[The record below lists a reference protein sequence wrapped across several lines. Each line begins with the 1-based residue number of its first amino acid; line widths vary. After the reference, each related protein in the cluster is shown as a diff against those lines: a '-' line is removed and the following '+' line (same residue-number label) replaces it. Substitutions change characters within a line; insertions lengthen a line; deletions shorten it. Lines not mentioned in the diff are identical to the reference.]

1 VEYDFGLDRVE
12 SEYVHSH
19 GGYVLG
25 GKDEV
30 WASTSTQPGAWE
42 PGSMTRAT
50 SNGVVTSL
58 TSESHVWNQGK
69 DSLVQ
74 TNVEDSEGYVAAD
87 RKLRFYQ
94 ATRGVKNEFGNWIA
108 GEYSGAFEAYEY
120 DALGRRTMR
129 RTDQPTTL
137 CDRQEWCDG
146 ATDWFIWDGDQILWE
161 KHGGLEVGY
170 VHALGIDAPVELI
183 REGEALFTAINWRGL
198 MSQLVDTAGEP
209 VGCTGSNP
217 PPCEDIAF
225 AAGRAGP
232 YLGGDPRK
240 TPEWYGSIVT
250 AQQDAS
256 GLMYRR
262 NRYYDPEAGQFT
274 QQDPIGI
281 AGGLNLYGYANG
293 DPINFSDP
301 FGLCP
306 VCAVAWGI
314 FEFGASV
321 YDAVDLAATGVRYL
335 SGSASREEL
344 GATALGAAAGVVA
357 FGVAPAAPH
366 ESPLGRPRPQR
377 WEGP

>member
-1 VEYDFGLDRVE
+1 
-12 SEYVHSH
+12 
-19 GGYVLG
+19 
-25 GKDEV
+25 
-30 WASTSTQPGAWE
+30 
-42 PGSMTRAT
+42 
-50 SNGVVTSL
+50 
-58 TSESHVWNQGK
+58 
-69 DSLVQ
+69 
-74 TNVEDSEGYVAAD
+74 
-87 RKLRFYQ
+87 
-94 ATRGVKNEFGNWIA
+94 
-108 GEYSGAFEAYEY
+108 
-120 DALGRRTMR
+120 MR

-301 FGLCP
+301 FGLF
-306 VCAVAWGI
+306 AVACPICERQADISFQAGRAGGS
-314 FEFGASV
+314 ELLGV
-321 YDAVDLAATGVRYL
+321 AVVGVLAAAGGAV
-335 SGSASREEL
+335 L
-344 GATALGAAAGVVA
+344 GRVVGHLVSSALGAALKDGDGPADSDPARGLRHQLADHERRLEQYRANPDA
-357 FGVAPAAPH
+357 FDNRDFLKNAPS
-366 ESPLGRPRPQR
+366 EEIRERIINGRIRNLEHQIETFR
-377 WEGP
+377 EAIRRMEGGR